1 MWQLIS
7 QGPGSCS
14 PSDVMRPGKSLT
26 FFDLF
31 NHQANKKCLG
41 GGYGEPGRSTDIDSS
56 PATQRQDLQSMA
68 LHSGLTHCK
77 IIASQSSALPYIP
90 LVSSCS

>member
-26 FFDLF
+26 FLIYLTIKQIK
-31 NHQANKKCLG
+31 NVWVVGMESQG
-41 GGYGEPGRSTDIDSS
+41 GAQT
-56 PATQRQDLQSMA
+56 
-68 LHSGLTHCK
+68 
-77 IIASQSSALPYIP
+77 
-90 LVSSCS
+90 